1 MQGMVYTA
9 VGMALWL
16 PMPGN
21 AAVDPQTPAS
31 SKLAVSLAAGIG
43 VLCYAVGV
51 FRLLIGHHVASCFQ
65 MVSRL
70 EGGREATG
78 ESRSNALF
86 ETLLLAYALFL
97 VHRRFTP

>member
-9 VGMALWL
+9 VGIAMWL

-21 AAVDPQTPAS
+21 AVVDPQTPAS
-31 SKLAVSLAAGIG
+31 SKLVVSLAAGIG
-43 VLCYAVGV
+43 ILCFCVGAV
-51 FRLLIGHHVASCFQ
+51 RLMIGHYVGSCFQ

-78 ESRSNALF
+78 ESRK
-86 ETLLLAYALFL
+86 
-97 VHRRFTP
+97 

>member
-1 MQGMVYTA
+1 MQGMVYFG
-9 VGMALWL
+9 VGLALWL

-43 VLCYAVGV
+43 ALCFLVGAV
-51 FRLLIGHHVASCFQ
+51 RLLIGHYVASCFQ

-70 EGGREATG
+70 EGGREATR
-78 ESRSNALF
+78 ESRK
-86 ETLLLAYALFL
+86 
-97 VHRRFTP
+97 